1 MADLSQESRN
11 YVRESWTLADLK
23 ALVAE
28 VDSWDDD
35 SRVLL
40 SATDDFSQR
49 GTIEVSRDL

>member
-11 YVRESWTLADLK
+11 YVRECWTLADLK

-28 VDSWDDD
+28 VDGWDDD